1 MTHLYCVKKKQR
13 EKVKWKKIFFFVDG
27 HDCMAE
33 GLLTYISVW
42 CVRYTSLVA
51 VCCAMWTGIICN
63 LRGYRISPNDR
74 RLGTDAV
81 QNKPFVYTTMK
92 TLQLL
97 SANLMKPS
105 WTWASRCVF
114 HSPCLCVQSRAWK
127 ALVPG
132 DRTIF
137 STCTLCEGNTP
148 CTQSILRANGAIVR
162 QEWLMPNKAWR
173 RQTFSPSTIRS
184 LLLIAY
190 SQAEAQPRIWR
201 EAPPP
206 NTGTSK
212 PRFHPICPL
221 LKSVRPHW
229 YHQIKQ

>member
-1 MTHLYCVKKKQR
+1 MR
-13 EKVKWKKIFFFVDG
+13 EVPKSGFRV
-27 HDCMAE
+27 C
-33 GLLTYISVW
+33 L
-42 CVRYTSLVA
+42 
-51 VCCAMWTGIICN
+51 CCAMWLGIICN
-63 LRGYRISPNDR
+63 LRGICISPNDGG
-74 RLGTDAV
+74 LGTDAV

-97 SANLMKPS
+97 SANLMKLS

-137 STCTLCEGNTP
+137 STCTLCKGNTP
-148 CTQSILRANGAIVR
+148 CTQSILGANGAIVR

-184 LLLIAY
+184 LLLLAY
-190 SQAEAQPRIWR
+190 SQAEAQPCSRGETIFLP
-201 EAPPP
+201 PPP

-212 PRFHPICPL
+212 PRFHPICPRL
-221 LKSVRPHW
+221 NCVLHHW
-229 YHQIKQ
+229 YTSDQIR